1 VTDFLDGFEETAGV
15 VARAAGAQLEFHHS
29 AQGLLIRVL
38 AVGSCR
44 LQINSAPVEAP
55 VQVRIVGPAAAAF
68 WATVEPA
75 GRPVR
80 SVEGL
85 SFTYDASR
93 RTLTLLV
100 RSHRGNTVRL
110 NGRELS
116 RLELCLI
123 GRAAGEIW
131 ASLQQTRGEGE
142 DPFAGFEPERS
153 RW

>member
-68 WATVEPA
+68 WTTVKPA
-75 GRPVR
+75 GRPAR

-85 SFTYDASR
+85 TFSYDASR
-93 RTLTLLV
+93 RTLTLPV
-100 RSHRGNTVRL
+100 RSHRGNLVRL
-110 NGRELS
+110 NRRELS

-131 ASLQQTRGEGE
+131 ASLQQTRGEEE

-153 RW
+153 HW